1 MDLIAK
7 EFRYLSIC
15 YNNFT
20 KPASTSNTSNSN
32 ENVNELNLI
41 KLQNS
46 YQRVY

>member
-7 EFRYLSIC
+7 EFRYHSIC

-20 KPASTSNTSNSN
+20 KTASTSNRSSSN

-41 KLQNS
+41 KL
-46 YQRVY
+46 